1 MELQKY
7 YQEKLNNAR
16 HGSEQTKKKILHISL
31 LRIIIFIAGFIALCY
46 GYDQGGTII
55 GGIFLGTFIPF
66 LLLVKLHNR
75 LFHQKDWY
83 ETSIRHYQAEL
94 ASLGNDHSAFDGG
107 KEWIEASHPFSLDL
121 DVFGEHSLFQFLNRT
136 CTPFGK
142 ETLSRWLRH
151 PLDKK
156 EAIETRQQAIK
167 ELSKYPDFRET
178 FRITGCLYKNNEM
191 GMKGREVGTYIKM
204 RSHYNVS
211 SDIREKLGAEE
222 GADIVGFVNEK

>member
-1 MELQKY
+1 MNLKSY
-7 YQEKLNNAR
+7 YQNKLNQAIHKNESIQKR
-16 HGSEQTKKKILHISL
+16 ILQISL
-31 LRIIIFIAGFIALCY
+31 LRIAIFIFGFIAICY
-46 GYDQGGTII
+46 GYDKGGTII
-55 GGIFLGTFIPF
+55 GGILVATLLPF

-75 LFHQKDWY
+75 LYHQKDWY

-94 ASLGNDHSAFDGG
+94 ASLENDHSAYDGG
-107 KEWIEASHPFSLDL
+107 QEWIEASHPFSLDL

-142 ETLSRWLRH
+142 ETLSRWLRQ

-191 GMKGREVGTYIKM
+191 GMKELQ
-204 RSHYNVS
+204 
-211 SDIREKLGAEE
+211 E
-222 GADIVGFVNEK
+222 